1 MMRPRLYPWLMRLLL
16 GALLLFGWEMLLWND
31 PSARAALGWARAALG
46 YTLIA
51 ALLLDLAARYRVR
64 DIFGALLLAGVY
76 ATLNALTIN
85 PQAMLYE
92 LPRTLVTRLLGPGAL
107 VGLGMMALLL
117 WLAGRG
123 RHLWLALAALPIGIA
138 AGAWARWSPIELL
151 GTVETPL
158 TQIYIA
164 AGIGVVLIVVLT
176 WTTARAQTD
185 SPPDFRLGPLA
196 WLIVGGGL
204 IGLGAW
210 QYADGALDWLALAL
224 TAGLLALCWAA
235 LWATAR
241 SKGDAYTD
249 LLATFAPRRRWL
261 GLGLGI
267 FAAAVAVGWMLPRG
281 EGATDPIAVIGGVMT
296 AFGIVWLPTVALV
309 LGARMFQRQTRALRL

>member
-1 MMRPRLYPWLMRLLL
+1 MRLLL
-16 GALLLFGWEMLLWND
+16 GALLLFGWEVLLWND
-31 PSARAALGWARAALG
+31 PSARAVLDWARAALG
-46 YTLIA
+46 YALIA
-51 ALLLDLAARYRVR
+51 TLLLDLAARYRVR

-123 RHLWLALAALPIGIA
+123 RNVWLALAALPVGIA
-138 AGAWARWSPIELL
+138 AGAWARWSPVVLA
-151 GTVETPL
+151 GADETAL
-158 TQIYIA
+158 TLVYVA
-164 AGIGVVLIVVLT
+164 AGIGVALITVLT
-176 WTTARAQTD
+176 WATARARLD
-185 SPPDFRLGPLA
+185 SPPDFRLGPLE
-196 WLIVGGGL
+196 WFVVGGGL

-224 TAGLLALCWAA
+224 TAGLLALCWAT

-241 SKGDAYTD
+241 AKGATYVD
-249 LLATFAPRRRWL
+249 LLGTFAPRWRWL
-261 GLGLGI
+261 GMGLGM
-267 FAAAVAVGWMLPRG
+267 FAVAVALGWSLPRG
-281 EGATDPIAVIGGVMT
+281 QGATDPIAVIGGVMT